1 MRVEGVKGMLNTL
14 SIRNLAVVESV
25 DVQFYPGFHVLTGE
39 TGAGKS
45 IIIDALGLI
54 AGGRGSADLIRYGC
68 DKAEIEALFD
78 LPPAHPVWQTLTHL
92 GIEAD
97 AEEHLLIRRELT
109 SQGKSTSRINGQ
121 LVNLSMLREV
131 GEKLINIHGQHEHQ
145 SLLRSEQHMSLLD
158 TYGDKIIGPAK
169 RRYQELYSEFS
180 KVEQE
185 LKELQETS
193 QKAYQMLDMYRFQLE
208 EIAAAQLKPG
218 EDEELSEER
227 VKLSHSEKMMDSVAG
242 AYELLYGGSSGLE
255 AVSRALSR
263 LEDVSAYDEKGLK
276 PLVEQLQSAYY
287 QLEDAV
293 FQLRDYRD
301 GIEFNPERLNEIELR
316 LDMISGLRRKYGD
329 NVEQILEYYGRI
341 QQETDMLEN
350 KDEFIQSLE
359 KRRDEL
365 LTVALEA
372 AKKLSDARKRC
383 ARDLAT
389 QVERELKDLQMERTR
404 FEVRLELQDAPD
416 GYEYEGQRIRLTR
429 QGIDTAEFLISA
441 NPGEPL
447 RPLAK
452 IASGGEMSRI
462 MLAMKSIFARHD
474 QIPVLIFDEVD
485 TGVSGR
491 AAQSIAEKLY
501 LLAKTCQ
508 VFSITHLPQVAC
520 MADHQYLIEKK
531 VVSSRTM
538 TQVENLSEEGRIK
551 ELARMLGGVEI
562 TEKTLHHAQEM
573 LNLAA
578 AQKASRTASGQ

>member
-1 MRVEGVKGMLNTL
+1 MLNTL

-25 DVQFYPGFHVLTGE
+25 DVHFYPGFHVLTGE

-54 AGGRGSADLIRYGC
+54 AGGRGSAELIRYGC
-68 DKAEIEALFD
+68 DKAEIEALFE
-78 LPPAHPVWQTLTHL
+78 LPAGHPVWDTLKKL
-92 GIEAD
+92 GVEAD
-97 AEEHLLIRRELT
+97 PEEHLLIRRELT
-109 SQGKSTSRINGQ
+109 AQGKSTSRINGQ
-121 LVNLSMLREV
+121 LLNLSMLREV

-158 TYGDKIIGPAK
+158 TYGDKVIGPVK
-169 RRYQELYSEFS
+169 RKYQELYGEFS
-180 KVEQE
+180 KVERE
-185 LKELQETS
+185 LKDLQETS

-208 EIAAAQLKPG
+208 EIAAAELKSG

-227 VKLSHSEKMMDSVAG
+227 TKLSHSEKMMDSVAG
-242 AYELLYGGSSGLE
+242 AYDLLYGSSGLE
-255 AVSRALSR
+255 SVSRALSK
-263 LEDVSAYDEKGLK
+263 LEDVSGYDEKGLK

-301 GIEFNPERLNEIELR
+301 SIEFNPERLNDIELR

-329 NVEQILEYYGRI
+329 NVEQILEYYVRI

-350 KDEFIQSLE
+350 KDEFIQALE
-359 KRRDEL
+359 QRRDEL
-365 LTVALEA
+365 LSVLLVS
-372 AKKLSDARKRC
+372 AKELSIARKQC
-383 ARDLAT
+383 AQDLAR
-389 QVERELKDLQMERTR
+389 QVEGELKDLQMERTSL
-404 FEVRLELQDAPD
+404 EVRMELQLDPN
-416 GYEYEGQRIRLTR
+416 GYEYEGHKVRLTR
-429 QGIDTAEFLISA
+429 QGMDTAEFLISA

-491 AAQSIAEKLY
+491 AAQSIAEKLF

-531 VVSSRTM
+531 LEASRTM
-538 TQVENLSEEGRIK
+538 TQVENLNEEGRVK

-578 AQKASRTASGQ
+578 AQKASRKALGQ